1 MAKSRANRSSRHLS
15 QLWQL
20 PLFILSL
27 ALFVYAGYLFISP
40 GPGATIDQKIAVAQ
54 DYLKQN
60 RPDAALQ
67 QLSRILETEKPEPAK
82 EGTIHLLIA
91 EALEAAQKQLK
102 IDVPANDQRII
113 EQTELAEQMGVQPDA
128 ELHRRVGDSYAAL
141 GRTADAA
148 EHYRQAISMD
158 PHQSLSLRRK
168 LIDLELADEDTAN
181 AEVSLEDYLKQPE
194 LTDIERAWALGQRAG
209 ILIDSKKFTDA
220 RKLLAD
226 AARLDSDPVDQGTFN
241 YQLGY
246 CSYREGLP
254 DDAERYLRL
263 ARDQLRVSHPL
274 DADAAYFLGRIY
286 EQRNDPTTAASFFE
300 SILTSHPDSKVA
312 ILAHL
317 GRGLCRINLQ
327 QNDAGLSDLSDVTA
341 QIDRR
346 AARAHY

>member
-1 MAKSRANRSSRHLS
+1 M
-15 QLWQL
+15 
-20 PLFILSL
+20 
-27 ALFVYAGYLFISP
+27 
-40 GPGATIDQKIAVAQ
+40 AQ

-67 QLSRILETEKPEPAK
+67 QLSRILESEKPEPAK

-91 EALEAAQKQLK
+91 QALEAGQKQLK
-102 IDVPANDQRII
+102 IDIPANDQRII

-128 ELHRRVGDSYAAL
+128 DLHRRVGDSYASL

-168 LIDLELADEDTAN
+168 LIDLELADEDSAN
-181 AEVSLEDYLKQPE
+181 AEVSLEDYLKQPD
-194 LTDIERAWALGQRAG
+194 LTDVERAWALGQRAG
-209 ILIDSKKFTDA
+209 ILIDVRKFADA

-246 CSYREGLP
+246 CSYSEGLP

-274 DADAAYFLGRIY
+274 DADAAYYLGRIFQDRGDAATAISFY
-286 EQRNDPTTAASFFE
+286 EAVLTTHPESKPRRWRCSAGGFAGSCRSRPT
-300 SILTSHPDSKVA
+300 
-312 ILAHL
+312 
-317 GRGLCRINLQ
+317 
-327 QNDAGLSDLSDVTA
+327 AG
-341 QIDRR
+341 
-346 AARAHY
+346 